1 MVSELIELGLLRE
14 RGIEHRGSAGRP
26 GVLVEVARAGA
37 VGLGMQIG
45 IDSLALRAS
54 DLAGGTRYRATAGAA
69 NRIRRPEA
77 VLDHLAEM
85 ARDAL
90 VELEKQGLSLV
101 GATVAV
107 PGLVDIV
114 SGVVHMSP
122 DLDWR
127 DVPVVD
133 YLNERIG
140 KPELRLHAD
149 NEGSLA
155 ALGELSDLSGVGRD
169 DFMLVSGAVGVAAGI
184 VAGGELV
191 RGARG
196 FGAAFGHVTVE
207 PNGRLCRCGSRGCLE
222 TRVGREALLTAAG
235 LGDGSMTDLL
245 ELARSDEPH
254 ALAAL
259 ADCGRWLGI
268 GLATVAN
275 LLAPQAYVLSGHFA
289 DLAPWLIGAVEDE
302 LRSRVLS
309 GGVCRPEIL
318 TSRLGLEA
326 TLRGAAVEPIRRV
339 LAAPRLEVL
348 SA

>member
-1 MVSELIELGLLRE
+1 M
-14 RGIEHRGSAGRP
+14 
-26 GVLVEVARAGA
+26 
-37 VGLGMQIG
+37 
-45 IDSLALRAS
+45 
-54 DLAGGTRYRATAGAA
+54 
-69 NRIRRPEA
+69 
-77 VLDHLAEM
+77 LDHLADM

-90 VELEKQGLSLV
+90 VEIEQQGLSLV
-101 GATVAV
+101 GAMVAV

-114 SGVVHMSP
+114 TGVVHLSP

-140 KPELRLHAD
+140 KPELRLQAD

-155 ALGELSDLSGVGRD
+155 ALGESSDLSGVGRD

-207 PNGRLCRCGSRGCLE
+207 SNGRPCRCGSRGCLE
-222 TRVGREALLTAAG
+222 TRVGRDALLASAG

-245 ELARSDEPH
+245 ELARSAEPH
-254 ALAAL
+254 TLTALSE
-259 ADCGRWLGI
+259 CGRWLGI

-289 DLAPWLIGAVEDE
+289 DLAPWMIPAVEDE

-309 GGVCRPEIL
+309 GDVCRPEIL